1 MYPVFSKLSV
11 TSKETLKQAIE
22 KSMNFLLVCGI
33 PITIGLIVAAPNI
46 IGFLYHRPEF
56 IHSIPA
62 LQALAPGLILL
73 YINTVFSTI
82 IISTKREKKITIM
95 AAIALIFNLGLN
107 LGLIPLY
114 EHVGAAIATSLTELL
129 LFCLSI
135 AFIPKHL
142 LPIRSLKVATK
153 AIIASSTMAL
163 AIWFLSIFHIANIF
177 VVLPGAMLIYFCTA
191 ICIGTIP
198 REDIRALYKA
208 VAQKVNL
215 SPTGQ
220 EEAPISD
227 ELRH

>member
-1 MYPVFSKLSV
+1 
-11 TSKETLKQAIE
+11 
-22 KSMNFLLVCGI
+22 
-33 PITIGLIVAAPNI
+33 LIVAAPDI
-46 IGFLYHRPEF
+46 VGFLYHRAEF
-56 IHSIPA
+56 AHTIPA
-62 LQALAPGLILL
+62 LQGLAPGLILL